1 LRAEPGVTVTLI
13 HPGTALPGDADLVL
27 LPGSK
32 ATIADL
38 DAFRAEGWDIDLAAH
53 IRRGG
58 RVLGICGGY
67 QMLGHSI
74 ADPEGIEGP
83 PVTVAGLGLLNVDTV
98 LTADKRLTEITGID
112 RATGVSLRAYEMHVG
127 VTTGPGA
134 ARPMIDLDGR
144 AEGAVSADGRVA
156 GCYLHGLFAAD
167 AWRRAFLAQLG
178 AVPDPALDYDAGV
191 EATLDRLADHLDR
204 HLDIGALLEIAYG
217 R

>member
-1 LRAEPGVTVTLI
+1 
-13 HPGTALPGDADLVL
+13 
-27 LPGSK
+27 
-32 ATIADL
+32 
-38 DAFRAEGWDIDLAAH
+38 
-53 IRRGG
+53 
-58 RVLGICGGY
+58 
-67 QMLGHSI
+67 
-74 ADPEGIEGP
+74 
-83 PVTVAGLGLLNVDTV
+83 
-98 LTADKRLTEITGID
+98 
-112 RATGVSLRAYEMHVG
+112 MHVG